1 MMLAA
6 GRHLGKEYLPPDETA
21 GTMRVA
27 DVSRIGAALG
37 WRPRTGLDEGLART
51 WRWMKGSA
59 AA

>member
-1 MMLAA
+1 
-6 GRHLGKEYLPPDETA
+6 
-21 GTMRVA
+21 MRVA

-51 WRWMKGSA
+51 WRWMQGSA